1 MKCPGCGK
9 DSQGRFCS
17 SCGTPLQGGACGE
30 CGAKLAPGTRFCT
43 QCGAA
48 TGAAGRA
55 RPAARANE
63 NLGWY
68 VAAGVLVILIAVVA
82 AGMLFDRDGGGAPTG
97 GPAAVAP
104 MGGSAA
110 GAPLTGTPREQ
121 ADRLFNRIMGAR
133 EAGDTT
139 QAMFF
144 MPMGLQAY
152 RGIPTLDNDGLFH
165 LSMLETIGGE
175 HAAALATANRILES
189 NPNHLLGLA
198 SAAEASNAS
207 GDAAAARQFWQRFL
221 DAFEAERG
229 KALQEYQDHE
239 QLLPEYQATARGAV
253 GR

>member
-17 SCGTPLQGGACGE
+17 SCGTPLQGGNCGE
-30 CGAKLAPGTRFCT
+30 CGAKLAPGARFCT
-43 QCGAA
+43 QCGTA
-48 TGAAGRA
+48 TGGGRA
-55 RPAARANE
+55 RPQARGNE

-68 VAAGVLVILIAVVA
+68 VAAGVLVLLIAAVA
-82 AGMLFDRDGGGAPTG
+82 AGMLFDRDGGAPTTG
-97 GPAAVAP
+97 TAAVSP
-104 MGGSAA
+104 MGGSGGA

-133 EAGDTT
+133 ESGDTT

-152 RGIPTLDNDGLFH
+152 RGIPNLDNDGLFH
-165 LSMLETIGGE
+165 LSMLETISGE
-175 HAAALATANRILES
+175 HAAALATAGRILES

-207 GDAAAARQFWQRFL
+207 GDTAAARQYWQRFL
-221 DAFEAERG
+221 DAFESERG
-229 KALQEYQDHE
+229 KSLQEYMDHE
-239 QLLPEYQATARGAV
+239 QLLPEYQATARAAV